1 MNDNPTLDAADAI
14 ARLAAHI
21 TPDTP
26 ARDIDRILTGLTVED
41 GVFDQL
47 LDLLC
52 AAAVNTRRRPPAWHK
67 ANRAI
72 DHLWDLRYAVADT
85 AISVSQLPT

>member
-1 MNDNPTLDAADAI
+1 MTNVTGNDAPDAI
-14 ARLAAHI
+14 ARLAAQI

-26 ARDIDRILTGLTVED
+26 ARDIDRILDGLTVED

-52 AAAVNTRRRPPAWHK
+52 AVAVNTRRRPPAWHQ
-67 ANRAI
+67 AQQAI
-72 DHLWDLRYAVADT
+72 DRLWELRYAVGDA
-85 AISVSQLPT
+85 AIAVGQLNA